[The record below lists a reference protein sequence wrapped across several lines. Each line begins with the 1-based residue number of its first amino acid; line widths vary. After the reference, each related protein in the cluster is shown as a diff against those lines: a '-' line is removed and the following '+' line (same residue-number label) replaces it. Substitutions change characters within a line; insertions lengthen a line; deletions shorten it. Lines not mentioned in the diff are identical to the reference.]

1 MGATLS
7 PFIPIPRRARSTPL
21 FHLAAS
27 LLRTRQ
33 EKAVQFIAG
42 FT

>member
-1 MGATLS
+1 MGTTLS
-7 PFIPIPRRARSTPL
+7 PFILMPRRARSML
-21 FHLAAS
+21 LLHLAAS
-27 LLRTRQ
+27 LLRTQQ